1 MRTVTVFGASGFV
14 GRHTVQALADAG
26 WRIRAVCRR
35 PHLANYLLPAGTP
48 GQVHLFKGNV
58 LDETSVADA
67 VAGADAVVNIVGV
80 LHGRG
85 AQSFEAMH
93 VDAIR
98 HIAEACAA
106 AGTARLVHISAIGAD
121 PMAEARYAQT
131 KGEGERQAKEIFPAI
146 TILRPSLIFGP
157 EDEFF
162 NAFAAMAETAPAL
175 PLIGGGKTR
184 FQPVYVADVAR
195 AVTTVLDCEKSIGET
210 YELGGPDIYSFK
222 ELMRY
227 MLTVIRRNRLL
238 LPVPFSAAKILAFLL
253 QIPALVLPVKPMLSV
268 DQVRLLKQDNIV
280 HQGVADFRA
289 LGIIPTPIEEV
300 VPGYLAR
307 FRPGGEY
314 APANRDH

>member
-14 GRHTVQALADAG
+14 GRHTVQALANAG
-26 WRIRAVCRR
+26 WRVRAVCRH
-35 PHLANYLLPAGTP
+35 PNLANYLLPAGTP
-48 GQVHLFKGNV
+48 GQVHLFRGNV
-58 LDETSVADA
+58 LDEKSVAEA
-67 VAGADAVVNIVGV
+67 VAGAEAVVNIVGV
-80 LHGRG
+80 LFGHG
-85 AQSFEAMH
+85 AQSFGAMH

-131 KGEGERQAKEIFPAI
+131 KGEGERLAKEAFPDI
-146 TILRPSLIFGP
+146 TILRPSVIFGP

-162 NAFAAMAETAPAL
+162 NAFAAMAERAPAL

-195 AVTTVLDCEKSIGET
+195 AVATVLEREACMGET

-222 ELMRY
+222 ELMQY
-227 MLTVIRRNRLL
+227 LLTVIRRERLL
-238 LPVPFSAAKILAFLL
+238 IPVPFIAAKILGFFL
-253 QIPALVLPVKPMLSV
+253 QFPALFLPVKPLLTV
-268 DQVRLLKQDNIV
+268 DQVRLLKHHNIV
-280 HQGVADFRA
+280 SEGVPGLKA

-314 APANRDH
+314 EPANRAH